1 MPVSPT
7 YPGVYVQ
14 EVPSGVRSIAGVA
27 TSIAAF
33 VGWTARVNGRD
44 NYPYTVR
51 SFGEYERH
59 FGGLHRDSHVSYS
72 VQQFFANGGTQAVI
86 VRVPRMGALP
96 AQITAEDAVGAGANA
111 ALTFTAAATGLDAN
125 NRLIDVD
132 HDDAVDANAFNLTI
146 TDPGSGESERF
157 LNVSMSPTS
166 TRNVSAVVNDPA
178 TGSKLVTVDIA
189 DPAASR
195 PVQTGSVGADVTLA
209 NLLNDQN
216 YSIRISSDVPAG
228 AITSVEVPVFAVG
241 ESLPQSIAGLCRHV
255 ERQIN
260 AVIGPLLPGAAVRCV
275 PSGTGAGLRIF
286 PDFDATLLGDALDAR
301 LTFGAGVPNSALAML
316 GLSTGTRNVGHYR
329 MGLGRDEQASTGA
342 VEATAGTGLPD
353 SATIIGNQGNF
364 TGLYAL
370 RRVDLFNILC
380 IPDATRSAP
389 GDPNALDSTVDPN
402 EIFAR
407 AMELCQAERAFLLV
421 DPPPE
426 VRDTASAIDW
436 ISGSLT
442 VTGNHGAAY
451 YPHLLFVDPL
461 QNFEIRKFPPSGAIA
476 GLYARTDASRGVWK
490 SPAGTEATIS
500 RVRGLTQN
508 LTDAENGAL
517 NPLGLNC
524 IRNFPVHRTICW
536 GARSLEGADAAA
548 SEWKYLS
555 PRRFALFIEESLY
568 RGTQWAVFEPNAEQ
582 LWSQLRLNVG
592 TFMHQLFRQGAFKGT
607 TPQEAYF
614 VRCDATTTTQADID
628 SGVVNVLVGFAPLKP
643 AEFVII
649 SIQQLAGQDEV

>member
-1 MPVSPT
+1 
-7 YPGVYVQ
+7 
-14 EVPSGVRSIAGVA
+14 
-27 TSIAAF
+27 
-33 VGWTARVNGRD
+33 
-44 NYPYTVR
+44 
-51 SFGEYERH
+51 
-59 FGGLHRDSHVSYS
+59 
-72 VQQFFANGGTQAVI
+72 
-86 VRVPRMGALP
+86 
-96 AQITAEDAVGAGANA
+96 
-111 ALTFTAAATGLDAN
+111 
-125 NRLIDVD
+125 
-132 HDDAVDANAFNLTI
+132 
-146 TDPGSGESERF
+146 
-157 LNVSMSPTS
+157 
-166 TRNVSAVVNDPA
+166 
-178 TGSKLVTVDIA
+178 
-189 DPAASR
+189 
-195 PVQTGSVGADVTLA
+195 
-209 NLLNDQN
+209 
-216 YSIRISSDVPAG
+216 
-228 AITSVEVPVFAVG
+228 VPVFAVG